1 MFHARCT
8 LIHITK
14 FYYYYYFQNKVNFK
28 KSLSVKKASLSGSMR
43 EDITCK
49 HTFFTGRTQTLPL
62 NDVVDSLS
70 VLTVI
75 IESGSKFMDLKFEKQ
90 LIMIIP
96 TSDVISL

>member
-1 MFHARCT
+1 
-8 LIHITK
+8 
-14 FYYYYYFQNKVNFK
+14 
-28 KSLSVKKASLSGSMR
+28 MR
-43 EDITCK
+43 EDIYTKHCK
-49 HTFFTGRTQTLPL
+49 HTFFIGRTQTLPL

-75 IESGSKFMDLKFEKQ
+75 IESGSIFMDLKFEKQ

>member
-1 MFHARCT
+1 
-8 LIHITK
+8 
-14 FYYYYYFQNKVNFK
+14 
-28 KSLSVKKASLSGSMR
+28 MR
-43 EDITCK
+43 EDIYRRNAN
-49 HTFFTGRTQTLPL
+49 GRTQTLPL

-75 IESGSKFMDLKFEKQ
+75 IEKGSKFMDLKFEKQ

>member
-1 MFHARCT
+1 
-8 LIHITK
+8 
-14 FYYYYYFQNKVNFK
+14 
-28 KSLSVKKASLSGSMR
+28 MR
-43 EDITCK
+43 EDIYTKHCK
-49 HTFFTGRTQTLPL
+49 HTFFIGRTQTLPL

-70 VLTVI
+70 VLTVISI

>member
-1 MFHARCT
+1 M
-8 LIHITK
+8 
-14 FYYYYYFQNKVNFK
+14 
-28 KSLSVKKASLSGSMR
+28 
-43 EDITCK
+43 
-49 HTFFTGRTQTLPL
+49 PL